1 MRGILID
8 WLIEITYKFK
18 LVDETLYITVQ
29 MIDNYLEENI
39 DNISKDYLQLV
50 GVTCLLLAS
59 KYEEVYPP
67 SIKDLVYICADAFTY
82 DHIIQM
88 EQLILYS
95 IDFNINSYLNWLEL
109 LEVYTNELFEI
120 VGYKHQSVKHLA

>member
-39 DNISKDYLQLV
+39 DNISKDYL
-50 GVTCLLLAS
+50 
-59 KYEEVYPP
+59 
-67 SIKDLVYICADAFTY
+67 
-82 DHIIQM
+82 
-88 EQLILYS
+88 
-95 IDFNINSYLNWLEL
+95 
-109 LEVYTNELFEI
+109 
-120 VGYKHQSVKHLA
+120 